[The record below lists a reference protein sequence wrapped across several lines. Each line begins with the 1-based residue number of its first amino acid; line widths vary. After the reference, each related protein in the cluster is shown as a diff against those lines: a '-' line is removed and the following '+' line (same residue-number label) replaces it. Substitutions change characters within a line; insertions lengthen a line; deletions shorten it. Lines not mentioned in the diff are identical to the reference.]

1 MEITMLIENDVTV
14 IHVAGDLDTQT
25 SERAFDEMTRM
36 TTGSGKVLLDLE
48 KLDFLSSAGLR
59 ALLRIAKQIRRSDGT
74 LKLCNASGFVKEVI
88 EISGFG
94 KILEL
99 YDADSDALADF

>member
-14 IHVAGDLDTQT
+14 IHVAGNLDTQT

-36 TTGSGKVLLDLE
+36 TTGSDKVLLNLE
-48 KLDFLSSAGLR
+48 NLDFLSSAGLR
-59 ALLRIAKQIRRSDGT
+59 ALLRTAKRLRRSEGT

-99 YDADSDALADF
+99 YDSDTKALADF